1 LRELSFKGIKVHN
14 LKNIDI
20 AIPLGSISVVTGLSG
35 SGKSSLVFD
44 TIYAESSRR
53 FIESLGAF
61 SRIFLPQLA
70 SPDIE
75 SAENIPPAIAVRY
88 LPLSRSSRSTVGTS
102 TEIYDYI
109 RLLFANLGNIWCPE
123 CNIPIEP
130 VSPSSAAERII
141 NEFEGKA
148 VMITFPLS
156 IEGKNWKEIKNELLA
171 KGYYRIWN
179 ENAIVETAQLKTRGE
194 NINLSVVTDR
204 LIAKEKERTRLAE
217 AVESAYKEGNGC
229 CKVYQQDSDS
239 ATLSLTE
246 GRTCVQCGRSF
257 PLPTPGMFSF
267 NSAQGACPECRG
279 FGDIITYSPD
289 KIIPDKSKTFKEGA
303 VPVLELNRF
312 AYKKYHMNELL
323 RRNRIPVDIPVSFLP
338 PRALDII
345 WNGDDQGEGL
355 LGFFKSLEKKRYRV
369 DIRAI
374 LAKYRSYMLCPAC
387 KGSRLRGDA
396 LDVRLERL
404 SIGEVVKMPFTD
416 LLVYVNDILSGR
428 QSNKAAMEIL
438 EQIISRL
445 EMIVKVGVGY
455 LTLNRM
461 TRTLSRGELQRINLI
476 NAAGARLTGTL
487 YLMDEPSV
495 GLHPM
500 DEEGLT
506 DVIIELKKRGNTVIV
521 AEHSPAIIRMAD
533 YIVELGPKAG
543 ADGGEVV
550 FSGCREDFFRKDT
563 ITSRYANGSRILDI
577 PPFRRSG
584 FERFIE
590 ISGAKAHNL
599 KNIDAR
605 IPVGAFTCIT
615 GPSGA
620 GKSSLMLNV
629 LFEGWKKNENRNFS
643 AEAGEFDSIEGLDF
657 FEDVVMVEGG
667 RITKTPRSCVATF
680 IGAFG
685 EIRKHFAGLRTARSA
700 GFEPKDFS
708 FNTRDGRCPDC
719 EGRGKIIVDL
729 QFLPDVSVVCERCRG
744 TRFREAPLK
753 HRYLG
758 MNINDI
764 LELTVEK
771 AVEIFKS
778 KEKITSKLRIL
789 DDTGLGYL
797 RLGQPL
803 DTLSSGETS
812 RLALARIIG
821 KKKMQQR
828 LFLFDEPSIGL
839 HPFNISRLMRIFT
852 RMIANGAT
860 IVCIEHN
867 PEIIKSADYII
878 DMGPGG
884 GEDGGRILA
893 TGTPEEIA
901 GNSESVTGP
910 YLNEYLVPEKNAP
923 EGQTVYN
930 GYPVTR

>member
-1 LRELSFKGIKVHN
+1 MRELRFKGIKVHN
-14 LKNIDI
+14 LKNIDV

-61 SRIFLPQLA
+61 NRIFLPQLA

-109 RLLFANLGNIWCPE
+109 RLMFANLGKIWCPE
-123 CNIPIEP
+123 CNLPIQP
-130 VSPSSAAERII
+130 INPSSAAERII
-141 NEFEGKA
+141 NEFGGKA
-148 VMITFPLS
+148 VIITFPLY
-156 IEGKNWKEIKNELLA
+156 IEGKNWKEIQNELLA
-171 KGYYRIWN
+171 KGFYRVWH
-179 ENAIVETAQLKTRGE
+179 ESSIVETSQLKPRKRKIT
-194 NINLSVVTDR
+194 LSIVTDR

-229 CKVYQQDSDS
+229 CRIYKPDSDN
-239 ATLSLTE
+239 TVLSLTE
-246 GRTCVQCGRSF
+246 GRTCVQCGKSF

-267 NSAQGACPECRG
+267 NSAYGACPECRG

-289 KIIPDKSKTFKEGA
+289 KVIPDKSKSLEEGA
-303 VPVLELNRF
+303 APVLELSRF
-312 AYKKYHMNELL
+312 AYKKYQINELA
-323 RRNRIPVDIPVSFLP
+323 RRNKIPADMPVSFLS
-338 PRALDII
+338 PRALNIL
-345 WNGDDQGEGL
+345 WNGDDRDEGL

-374 LAKYRSYMLCPAC
+374 LAKYRSYVSCPAC
-387 KGSRLRGDA
+387 KGSRLRQEA
-396 LDVRLERL
+396 LNVKLERL
-404 SIGEVVKMPFTD
+404 DIGEVVRMPFTD
-416 LLVYVNDILSGR
+416 LLVFANDILFR
-428 QSNKAAMEIL
+428 HRNNKAAVEIM
-438 EQIISRL
+438 EQIINRL
-445 EMIVKVGVGY
+445 EMLIKVGVGY
-455 LTLNRM
+455 LALNRM

-521 AEHSPAIIRMAD
+521 AEHSPTIIRIAD

-550 FSGCREDFFRKDT
+550 FSGSLENFFKQNT
-563 ITSRYANGSRILDI
+563 ITSRYADGSRMLDI

-590 ISGAKAHNL
+590 IRGAKAHNL
-599 KNIDAR
+599 KSIDAR
-605 IPVGAFTCIT
+605 MPVGAFTCIT

-620 GKSSLMLNV
+620 GKSSLMLDV
-629 LFEGWKKNENRNFS
+629 LYGGWKRHEKKDFNK
-643 AEAGEFDSIEGLDF
+643 EAGEFDSITGLDF
-657 FEDVVMVEGG
+657 FEDVVPVESG
-667 RITKTPRSCVATF
+667 RITTTPRSCVATF
-680 IGAFG
+680 VGVFG

-700 GFEPKDFS
+700 GLEPKDFS
-708 FNTRDGRCPDC
+708 FNTRAGRCPDC

-778 KEKITSKLRIL
+778 REKITSKLRIL

-821 KKKMQQR
+821 KKKMKER

-839 HPFNISRLMRIFT
+839 HPFNIARLIRIFT

-867 PEIIKSADYII
+867 PEIIKSADYVI
-878 DMGPGG
+878 DIGPGG
-884 GEDGGRILA
+884 GGNGGRILA
-893 TGTPEEIA
+893 VGTPEEIA
-901 GNSESVTGP
+901 GNKESVTGP
-910 YLNEYLVPEKNAP
+910 YLQKYLVSGKDATA
-923 EGQTVYN
+923 GQTVYN

>member
-1 LRELSFKGIKVHN
+1 MRELRFKGIKVHN
-14 LKNIDI
+14 LKNIDV

-61 SRIFLPQLA
+61 SRNFLPQLA

-109 RLLFANLGNIWCPE
+109 RLMFANLGTVWCPG
-123 CNIPIEP
+123 CNLPIQP
-130 VSPSSAAERII
+130 VSPSSATEQII
-141 NEFEGKA
+141 NEFKGKT
-148 VMITFPLS
+148 VIITFPLY
-156 IEGKNWKEIKNELLA
+156 IEGKNWKEIQKKLLM
-171 KGYYRIWN
+171 KGFFRIW
-179 ENAIVETAQLKTRGE
+179 ENKAIVEISQLKPRKRT
-194 NINLSVVTDR
+194 IYLSIVTDR
-204 LIAKEKERTRLAE
+204 LIAKENERTRLAE

-229 CKVYQQDSDS
+229 CKVYKPDSDS
-239 ATLSLTE
+239 AVLSLTE
-246 GRTCVQCGRSF
+246 GRTCVQCGKSF

-267 NSAQGACPECRG
+267 NSAHGACPECRG
-279 FGDIITYSPD
+279 FGDIITYNIE
-289 KIIPDKSKTFKEGA
+289 KIIPDKSKSLKEGA
-303 VPVLELNRF
+303 VSVLELNRF
-312 AYKKYHMNELL
+312 AYKKYQINELVG
-323 RRNRIPVDIPVSFLP
+323 RNKIPMDMPVSFLS
-338 PRALDII
+338 PRALNIL
-345 WNGDDQGEGL
+345 WNGDDQSEGIL
-355 LGFFKSLEKKRYRV
+355 DFFKSLEKKRYRV
-369 DIRAI
+369 DIRSI
-374 LAKYRSYMLCPAC
+374 LAKYRSYVSCPAC
-387 KGSRLRGDA
+387 EGSRLRQEA
-396 LDVRLERL
+396 LNVKLEQL
-404 SIGEVVKMPFTD
+404 DIGEVVRMPFMD
-416 LLVYVNDILSGR
+416 LLVFVNDILSGHR
-428 QSNKAAMEIL
+428 NNKAAVEIL
-438 EQIISRL
+438 EQISNRL
-445 EMIVKVGVGY
+445 EMLIKVGVGY

-476 NAAGARLTGTL
+476 NAAGARLTRTL

-500 DEEGLT
+500 DEEGLM
-506 DVIIELKKRGNTVIV
+506 DVIIELKKRGNTVII
-521 AEHSPAIIRMAD
+521 AEHSPTIIRIAD
-533 YIVELGPKAG
+533 HIVELGPKAG

-550 FSGCREDFFRKDT
+550 FNGSLENFFKQNT
-563 ITSRYANGSRILDI
+563 ITSRYADGSRMLDI

-590 ISGAKAHNL
+590 IRGAKAHNL
-599 KNIDAR
+599 KNIDTR
-605 IPVGAFTCIT
+605 MPVGAFTCIT

-620 GKSSLMLNV
+620 GKSSLMLDV
-629 LFEGWKKNENRNFS
+629 LYGGWKRHEKKDFKKD
-643 AEAGEFDSIEGLDF
+643 AGEFDSIKGLDY
-657 FEDVVMVEGG
+657 FEDVVPVESG
-667 RITKTPRSCVATF
+667 RIATTPRSCVATF
-680 IGAFG
+680 VGVFG
-685 EIRKHFAGLRTARSA
+685 EIRKHFAGLRTARST
-700 GFEPKDFS
+700 GLEPKDFS
-708 FNTRDGRCPDC
+708 FNTRAGRCPDC

-778 KEKITSKLRIL
+778 REKITSKLRIL

-821 KKKMQQR
+821 KKKMKER

-839 HPFNISRLMRIFT
+839 HPFNIARLIRIFT

-867 PEIIKSADYII
+867 PEIIKSADYVI
-878 DMGPGG
+878 DIGPGG
-884 GEDGGRILA
+884 GGNGGRILA
-893 TGTPEEIA
+893 VGTPEEIA
-901 GNSESVTGP
+901 GNKESVTGH
-910 YLNEYLVPEKNAP
+910 YLQKYLVSGKDATA
-923 EGQTVYN
+923 GQTVYN

>member
-1 LRELSFKGIKVHN
+1 LRELRFKGIKVHN
-14 LKNIDI
+14 LKNIEV

-61 SRIFLPQLA
+61 SRNFLPQLA

-109 RLLFANLGNIWCPE
+109 RLMFANLGTVWCPG
-123 CNIPIEP
+123 CILPIQP
-130 VSPSSAAERII
+130 VNPSSAAERII

-148 VMITFPLS
+148 VIITFPLY
-156 IEGKNWKEIKNELLA
+156 IEGKNWKEIQKELLM
-171 KGYYRIWN
+171 KGFFRIWDDKT
-179 ENAIVETAQLKTRGE
+179 IVETSQLKPRKRK
-194 NINLSVVTDR
+194 IYLSIVTDR
-204 LIAKEKERTRLAE
+204 LIAKEKERTRLVE
-217 AVESAYKEGNGC
+217 AVESAYREGDGC
-229 CKVYQQDSDS
+229 CRVYEPDSDN
-239 ATLSLTE
+239 AALSLTE
-246 GRTCVQCGRSF
+246 GRTCVQCGKSF

-267 NSAQGACPECRG
+267 NSAHGACPECRG

-289 KIIPDKSKTFKEGA
+289 KIIPDKSKSLKDGA
-303 VPVLELNRF
+303 VLVLELNRF
-312 AYKKYHMNELL
+312 AYKKYQINELV
-323 RRNRIPVDIPVSFLP
+323 RRNKIPTNIPVLFLS
-338 PRALDII
+338 PRALDIL
-345 WNGDDQGEGL
+345 WHGDDRGEGIL
-355 LGFFKSLEKKRYRV
+355 DFFNSLEKKRYRV

-374 LAKYRSYMLCPAC
+374 LAKYRSYVSCPAC
-387 KGSRLRGDA
+387 EGSRLRKEA
-396 LDVRLERL
+396 LNVKLERL
-404 SIGEVVKMPFTD
+404 DIGEVVRMPFTD
-416 LLVYVNDILSGR
+416 LLVFMNDILSGHR
-428 QSNKAAMEIL
+428 NNKAAMEIL
-438 EQIISRL
+438 EQIINRL
-445 EMIVKVGVGY
+445 EMLIKVGVGY
-455 LTLNRM
+455 LALNRM

-476 NAAGARLTGTL
+476 NAAGARLTRTL

-521 AEHSPAIIRMAD
+521 AEHSPTIIRIAD

-550 FSGCREDFFRKDT
+550 FSGSRENFFKQNT
-563 ITSRYANGSRILDI
+563 ITSRYADGSRMLDI

-590 ISGAKAHNL
+590 IKGAKAHNL

-605 IPVGAFTCIT
+605 MPVGAFTCIT

-620 GKSSLMLNV
+620 GKSSLMLDV
-629 LFEGWKKNENRNFS
+629 LYGGWKRHEKKDFNKD
-643 AEAGEFDSIEGLDF
+643 AGEFDSITGLDF
-657 FEDVVMVEGG
+657 FEDVVPVESG
-667 RITKTPRSCVATF
+667 RITTTPRSCVATF
-680 IGAFG
+680 VGVFG
-685 EIRKHFAGLRTARSA
+685 EIRKHFAGLRTSRSA
-700 GFEPKDFS
+700 GLEPKDFS
-708 FNTRDGRCPDC
+708 FNTRAGRCPDC

-771 AVEIFKS
+771 AVEIFKGR
-778 KEKITSKLRIL
+778 EKITSKLRIL

-821 KKKMQQR
+821 KKKMKER

-839 HPFNISRLMRIFT
+839 HPFNIARLIRIFT

-867 PEIIKSADYII
+867 PEIIKSADYVI
-878 DMGPGG
+878 DIGPGG
-884 GEDGGRILA
+884 GGNGGRILA
-893 TGTPEEIA
+893 VGTPEEIA
-901 GNSESVTGP
+901 GNKESVTGP
-910 YLNEYLVPEKNAP
+910 YLQKYLLSGKDATT
-923 EGQTVYN
+923 GQTVYN